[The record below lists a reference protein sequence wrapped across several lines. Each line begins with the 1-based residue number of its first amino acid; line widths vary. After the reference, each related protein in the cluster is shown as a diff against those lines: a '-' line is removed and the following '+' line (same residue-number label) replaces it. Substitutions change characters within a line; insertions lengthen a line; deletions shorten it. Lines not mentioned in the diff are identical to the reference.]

1 MIDSDT
7 SSTLMVFQLINS
19 QQQSP
24 DLLDDWRCLI
34 EREYML
40 NFCVFCGSAPGNNDI
55 YQQET
60 EKLIRYLVEKNAGIV
75 YGGGKV
81 GLMGLVADTA
91 LQHGGSV
98 TGVMPIHLVEKEI
111 AHPKLTELVITAD
124 MHERKAKMAELA
136 DVFIAL
142 PGGAGT
148 LEEIIE
154 QWTWAQLGLH
164 HKACILFNVNGYYD
178 GFIDFVAR
186 TVRDGFMKQDYLDML
201 IVSDSPEAV
210 LDKAL
215 SYQPPK
221 AKWDK

>member
-1 MIDSDT
+1 
-7 SSTLMVFQLINS
+7 
-19 QQQSP
+19 
-24 DLLDDWRCLI
+24 
-34 EREYML
+34 ML
-40 NFCVFCGSAPGNNDI
+40 KFGVFCGSAPGNNAI
-55 YQQET
+55 YQQQT
-60 EKLIRYLVEKNAGIV
+60 QSLIRYLVGQNAGIV

-91 LQHGGSV
+91 LACGGQV
-98 TGVMPIHLVEKEI
+98 TGVIPKHLVNKEL
-111 AHPKLTELVITAD
+111 AHPTLTELVITED

-186 TVRDGFMKQDYLDML
+186 TVRDGFMKQAYLDML

-210 LDKAL
+210 WDKAL

-221 AKWDK
+221 AKWDQ

>member
-1 MIDSDT
+1 
-7 SSTLMVFQLINS
+7 
-19 QQQSP
+19 
-24 DLLDDWRCLI
+24 
-34 EREYML
+34 ML
-40 NFCVFCGSAPGNNDI
+40 KFGVFCGSAPGKNAI
-55 YQQET
+55 YQQQT
-60 EKLIRYLVEKNAGIV
+60 EALIRYLVGKNAGIV

-98 TGVMPIHLVEKEI
+98 TGVMPVQLVEKEI
-111 AHPKLTELVITAD
+111 AHPTLTELVVTAD
-124 MHERKAKMAELA
+124 MHERKAKMAELS

-154 QWTWAQLGLH
+154 QWTWAQLGIH
-164 HKACILFNVNGYYD
+164 HKPCILFNVNGYYD
-178 GFIDFVAR
+178 EYITFVNK
-186 TVRDGFMKQDYLDML
+186 VVNEGFMKKEYLDML
-201 IVSDSPEAV
+201 IVSDSPETV